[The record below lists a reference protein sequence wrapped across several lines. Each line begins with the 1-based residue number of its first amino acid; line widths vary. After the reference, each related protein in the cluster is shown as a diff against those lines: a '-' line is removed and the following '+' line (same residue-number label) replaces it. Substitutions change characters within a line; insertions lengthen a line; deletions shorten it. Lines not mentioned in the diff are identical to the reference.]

1 MVGTKYVTRATVY
14 HYPTYG
20 YHNQCQSY
28 KKDIDNDNRSDGQ
41 SSDMD
46 DTSASSSSTSTSE
59 GEISSGDGVVKE
71 DSLGCINWNGAYST
85 IG

>member
-1 MVGTKYVTRATVY
+1 MVGTKYVTRTTVY
-14 HYPTYG
+14 HYGTYG
-20 YHNQCQSY
+20 YHNQCQSH

-46 DTSASSSSTSTSE
+46 DTSASSSTSNSE
-59 GEISSGDGVVKE
+59 GETSSGDGVVKE